1 MSNIKERAMEIY
13 QSHIA
18 LASTDGRLFRKTVLT
33 QMMQEFNISVASSAT
48 YYNNCKKAS
57 EPIAGLGR
65 PTSSANLRRPNRNN
79 KTNEVLQDDED
90 CFSVIEL
97 LYHSDDITVG
107 RCRSY
112 LTQGDASEDFDDR
125 VKYIP
130 NTTWVLIK
138 GLGPNAGTTYA
149 LSQGE
154 AEIKRYSPKVVQIV
168 EKDEPLLLD

>member
-33 QMMQEFNISVASSAT
+33 QLMQEFNITVASSAT

-57 EPIAGLGR
+57 APIEGLGR
-65 PTSSANLRRPNRNN
+65 PTSSANLRKPNRNN
-79 KTNEVLQDDED
+79 KTQEILQDDND
-90 CFSVIEL
+90 CFSVLEL
-97 LYHSDDITVG
+97 LYHADDVTVG

-112 LTQGDASEDFDDR
+112 LIQGDASEDFDDR
-125 VKYIP
+125 VVYKP
-130 NTTWVLIK
+130 NSTWVMIK
-138 GLGPNAGTTYA
+138 GLGPVSGSSFA

-154 AEIKRYSPKVVQIV
+154 VEIKRYSPKVVQIV